1 MKRLRRRAS
10 GQSGFTLI
18 ELLAGMMVGLI
29 VLMAAFTLVDH
40 ATSASQAIANRQDAV
55 QRGRIAMERITRQ
68 LRSQV
73 CLGEETEPITAGD
86 ANSVTFFADLS
97 DGSKNVEQRVLTYS
111 PTAKTITEQTWV
123 GVGTYPALTFPG
135 PPLTPNILL
144 RKAEA
149 VKVNGTP
156 QPIFRFFAFKV
167 GGVAGDMEELP
178 VPLSPTDASRT
189 IMVKVAFVA
198 MPDRIVP
205 KDLESTTFFSDAYVR
220 LADPT
225 KPAEGPRCL

>member
-1 MKRLRRRAS
+1 MERVRRRPS

-18 ELLAGMMVGLI
+18 ELLSGMMIGLI
-29 VLMAAFTLVDH
+29 VLMAAFTLIDH
-40 ATSASQAIANRQDAV
+40 ATSASEAIANRQDAV
-55 QRGRIAMERITRQ
+55 QRGRMAMERVTRQ

-97 DGSKNVEQRVLTYS
+97 DGSKNVQQRVLTFS
-111 PTAKTITEQTWV
+111 PTAKTITEQSWP
-123 GVGTYPALTFPG
+123 GVGTYPQLTFPG
-135 PPLTPNILL
+135 PPNPPNVLL
-144 RKAEA
+144 RQAQQ
-149 VKVNGTP
+149 VTVNGVP

-189 IMVKVAFVA
+189 IMVKVSFVA
-198 MPDRIVP
+198 LPDRIRP
-205 KDLESTTFFSDAYVR
+205 KDLESTTFFSDVYVR